1 MAKSFSNRYIFIY
14 SAALVVVAALILTV
28 VSVSLKPLQT
38 KNQQAETKQMI
49 LKTIGVE
56 ATRENADKLF
66 DQYISVGAYPSVR
79 PDEATEEG
87 VHGSTPLQF
96 YRYDGGIIIPMRGT
110 GLWGPIWGYLALDGD
125 GTVVGAVFDHKGETP
140 GLGGEIA
147 TDKFAAR
154 FIGKRMDT
162 QAIHLAK
169 NADHS
174 NPYEVDAISGGTMTS
189 NGVTAMLEKAYND
202 YSKLTS
208 CSSSTSLTSSTTDS
222 REEATE

>member
-14 SAALVVVAALILTV
+14 SAVLVVVAALILTV
-28 VSVSLKPLQT
+28 VAVSLKPLQT
-38 KNQQAETKQMI
+38 KNQEAEQKQMI

-56 ATRENADKLF
+56 ATRDNAAELYA
-66 DQYISVGAYPSVR
+66 QYITEKTNEKGLPYYTF
-79 PDEATEEG
+79 EARG
-87 VHGSTPLQF
+87 KGLYRHGG
-96 YRYDGGIIIPMRGT
+96 YIIPLNGT
-110 GLWGPIWGYLALDGD
+110 GLWGPIWGYLAIDVD
-125 GTVVGAVFDHKGETP
+125 ASSSIVGAVFDHKGETP

-147 TDKFAAR
+147 TDKFAER
-154 FIGKRMDT
+154 FIGKKMDT

-189 NGVTAMLEKAYND
+189 NGVTAMLEKAFEN
-202 YSKLTS
+202 YSNLNIQNTP
-208 CSSSTSLTSSTTDS
+208 STSNTPTEEE

>member
-1 MAKSFSNRYIFIY
+1 MKKTFSNTYIFIY

-38 KNQQAETKQMI
+38 KNQQAEAKQMI

-56 ATRENADKLF
+56 ATRDNADKLF
-66 DQYISVGAYPSVR
+66 DQYISAGAYPSVR

-87 VHGSTPLQF
+87 VHRSTPLQF

-110 GLWGPIWGYLALDGD
+110 GLWGPIWGYLALDSTS
-125 GTVVGAVFDHKGETP
+125 TVVGAVFDHKGETP

-147 TDKFAAR
+147 TDKFAQR
-154 FIGKRMDT
+154 FIGKKMDT

-189 NGVTAMLEKAYND
+189 NGVTAMLQKAYED
-202 YSKLTS
+202 YKGLTGS
-208 CSSSTSLTSSTTDS
+208 SRATRASSST
-222 REEATE
+222 REEAQQ

>member
-1 MAKSFSNRYIFIY
+1 MAKKNFSNTYIFIY
-14 SAALVVVAALILTV
+14 SAVLVVVAALILTV
-28 VSVSLKPLQT
+28 VSVSLKPMQT
-38 KNQQAETKQMI
+38 RNQQAETKQMI

-56 ATRENADKLF
+56 ATRDNADELF
-66 DQYISVGAYPSVR
+66 AKHITEADGLGDTLAPLRSPSYY
-79 PDEATEEG
+79 T
-87 VHGSTPLQF
+87 F
-96 YRYDGGIIIPMRGT
+96 DGGIIIPLKGT

-147 TDKFAAR
+147 TDKFAQR
-154 FIGKRMDT
+154 FIGKKMDT

-189 NGVTAMLEKAYND
+189 NGVTAMLAKAYED
-202 YSKLTS
+202 YQGLTRQTRQ
-208 CSSSTSLTSSTTDS
+208 TSPTCPTEE
-222 REEATE
+222 RKEATE